1 MLTCYNQSISLQA
14 NGGPS
19 NTSYT
24 DLLAEVPAVAP
35 PAYDGNGGNQFGGQQ
50 GGHQG
55 GQFGGQQGG
64 QQGGQFGGQQGG
76 QQGGQYGMQQGG
88 QYGGQQGGQYG
99 GQQGGYGGL
108 LQSICKPSP
117 VEHLAFTC
125 TMYNAITDTVPLA
138 LGSCM
143 FAVVTLLGPIT
154 SILL

>member
-1 MLTCYNQSISLQA
+1 MMLTCYNQPISLQA

-35 PAYDGNGGNQFGGQQ
+35 PAYDSNGGN
-50 GGHQG
+50 
-55 GQFGGQQGG
+55 QFGGQQGG

-99 GQQGGYGGL
+99 GQQGGFGGL
-108 LQSICKPSP
+108 LQFICKPTQ
-117 VEHLAFTC
+117 V
-125 TMYNAITDTVPLA
+125 
-138 LGSCM
+138 
-143 FAVVTLLGPIT
+143 
-154 SILL
+154 